1 MVDCYPLAI
10 KHGLLDNPSFT
21 DDLHPIEFGAL
32 ILGDSD
38 SVGQLHARSSHQRQQ
53 WPLAKP
59 TSGGLMGCLSLP
71 CSAPMRTRCF

>member
-1 MVDCYPLAI
+1 MVHY
-10 KHGLLDNPSFT
+10 GRLLPSGNQTWFAGQPIS
-21 DDLHPIEFGAL
+21 DDLPIEFGEL

-59 TSGGLMGCLSLP
+59 TSGGSFGVNFLDKL
-71 CSAPMRTRCF
+71 T